1 MPLTDRAGPFQK
13 HGCGPD
19 GDPVGVPLSEY
30 QTAIR
35 DTTRLNQLFAIL
47 SEPAPVEVVVD
58 RVLLALSSQFAAD
71 VVALLS
77 SESPTSLMPVG
88 AIGLPDEQMLRTFSC
103 IPGSCAAEAIRTRA
117 PALCNC
123 PDDTDLDPQLAELDV
138 KSLAWLP
145 VQGADAVTGVLLL
158 ARCQSFPFSRSDGDL
173 LMAMSHRI
181 GLVLERARAE
191 EERRRLETRLRH
203 AEKSESLARMAAA
216 VAHHFNNKLTAV
228 TGYLELALS
237 EVGTGA
243 DPTDDISR
251 AREAANQASSV
262 GQLMLAYLGQSLRTR
277 RRLDLVSA
285 CRAVLPELERS
296 LPSCVKL
303 IARMPDGELTVRAN
317 RADIH
322 QVLENL
328 VANAAEAL
336 GEAGGDVT
344 ITIRHCSSGAVAS
357 MPPTSPGWTPS
368 HADYACLEIT
378 DHGCGMDAP
387 TLRDAFDPFFTTKF
401 PGRGLGL
408 PVALGLVKANDG
420 AISVESSPGAG
431 STFRVLLPISLAG
444 AVAGE

>member
-1 MPLTDRAGPFQK
+1 MPLTDRMESSQK

-19 GDPVGVPLSEY
+19 GDPVRVPLSEY

-71 VVALLS
+71 IVALLS
-77 SESPTSLMPVG
+77 IESPTSLMPVG

-123 PDDTDLDPQLAELDV
+123 LDDTDLDAQLAELDA

-145 VQGADAVTGVLLL
+145 VQGVDAVTGVLLL

-173 LMAMSHRI
+173 LAAMAHRI

-191 EERRRLETRLRH
+191 EERRRLEIRLRH

-237 EVGTGA
+237 EVGAGA

-251 AREAANQASSV
+251 AREAAHQASSV

-277 RRLDLVSA
+277 RRLDLVAA
-285 CRAVLPELERS
+285 CGAVLPELERS
-296 LPSCVKL
+296 LPSSVRL
-303 IARMPDGELTVRAN
+303 IPRMPDGELTVRAN
-317 RADIH
+317 RADIQ

-344 ITIRHCSSGAVAS
+344 IAIRHCSSGAVAS

-368 HADYACLEIT
+368 PGDYACLEVI
-378 DHGCGMDAP
+378 DHGCGMDAA
-387 TLRDAFDPFFTTKF
+387 TLGDAFDPFFTTKF

-431 STFRVLLPISLAG
+431 STFRVLLPISPAG